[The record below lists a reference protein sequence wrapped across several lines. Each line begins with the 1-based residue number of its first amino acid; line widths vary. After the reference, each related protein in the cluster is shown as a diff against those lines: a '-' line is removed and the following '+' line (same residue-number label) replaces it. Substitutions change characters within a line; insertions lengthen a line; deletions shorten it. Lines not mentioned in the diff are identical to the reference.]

1 VVLKR
6 GVWNGH
12 AVTAEVV
19 DGEVA
24 ADQKRWQQIAACRRA
39 LPAANMWL
47 MINRQGISSMM

>member
-1 VVLKR
+1 VLKR

-12 AVTAEVV
+12 VVTAEVV

-24 ADQKRWQQIAACRRA
+24 ADKKRWQQIAACRRA